1 MPTLRL
7 VSVDAASFPDRAA
20 LSAAVAAES
29 PQVVVVHHAPH
40 LARWRS
46 LAAEIARHAG
56 LVVVG
61 GGRTGGA
68 NLILSDLA
76 VDVTGTRES
85 LFARNPFRPT
95 GVVVAGLR
103 YRGAAFT
110 VAAAAA
116 GGPADE
122 AALDAAL
129 DATPDDTQ
137 QGPVLISALSVDGV
151 ARRGTVVAGRVVVP
165 RTVRVT
171 AERTAGPLAV
181 VDLDLASDL
190 ADDVAGDLDG

>member
-29 PQVVVVHHAPH
+29 PHVVVVHHAPH

-76 VDVTGTRES
+76 VDVTGTSEA
-85 LFARNPFRPT
+85 LFTRNPLRPT
-95 GVVVAGLR
+95 GVVLAGLR
-103 YRGAAFT
+103 YRGAALT
-110 VAAAAA
+110 VAAAAT
-116 GGPADE
+116 GSPADE

-129 DATPDDTQ
+129 DATPDDTRP
-137 QGPVLISALSVDGV
+137 GPVLVSTLSVDGV

-165 RTVRVT
+165 DSVRVT
-171 AERTAGPLAV
+171 AERAAGPLAV
-181 VDLDLASDL
+181 VDLDLD
-190 ADDVAGDLDG
+190 GDPTTT